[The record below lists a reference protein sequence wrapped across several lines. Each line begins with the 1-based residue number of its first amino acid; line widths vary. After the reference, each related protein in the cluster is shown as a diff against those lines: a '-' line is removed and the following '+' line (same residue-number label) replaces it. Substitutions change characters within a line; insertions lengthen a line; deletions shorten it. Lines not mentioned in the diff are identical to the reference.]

1 MNRIKLLLKYFI
13 GNSFYNASSNIK
25 SRNLAIVMYILIII
39 GISTP
44 IANMIDSMYP
54 NFASIGQEG
63 YLLSIIFLIG
73 SLTLLVL
80 GVYDILD
87 SFFFSQDIE
96 PLMPLPFKSGE
107 IMIGKFITCLVDM
120 YIYLSITIIPL
131 ISFGLNAKIGFSYF
145 LMIIP
150 VYLFAPIIIVIFC
163 ILITMILMSFINVSK
178 YQNTFKIIF
187 GTLGIVLILGVY
199 SLNSTGLNSENVS
212 VALRNKTALVDLTNK
227 IFITTT
233 FSVKALIYSNSL
245 KGLLNLGLLILISIV
260 ALIIAYFLGK
270 LMYKKILSRNL
281 NVYSERKNILEN
293 NKDKVVVRSSV
304 RKAMVLRELRT
315 ILRDPSNFINCVVMI
330 VYMPIFIFFIKG
342 NILAGDTQ
350 LAKDTIIM
358 AATFIVTAL
367 TIAGNSVASTALSRE
382 GKEIF
387 ISKYIPVDYK
397 VQIQSKLI
405 VSFIVNGL
413 ALILGIAIL
422 IYLKAS
428 PLVIVMSLLVQMGTI
443 VAISLWGMILDYLSP
458 KLEWTDT
465 KNLYSKNFKPLLVM
479 LICLVIG
486 GFNIGLI
493 VTKSPIIVFLIDI
506 SILLIVSL
514 ILYKILMK
522 KGLEAYKRL

>member
-1 MNRIKLLLKYFI
+1 
-13 GNSFYNASSNIK
+13 
-25 SRNLAIVMYILIII
+25 
-39 GISTP
+39 
-44 IANMIDSMYP
+44 
-54 NFASIGQEG
+54 
-63 YLLSIIFLIG
+63 
-73 SLTLLVL
+73 
-80 GVYDILD
+80 
-87 SFFFSQDIE
+87 
-96 PLMPLPFKSGE
+96 
-107 IMIGKFITCLVDM
+107 
-120 YIYLSITIIPL
+120 
-131 ISFGLNAKIGFSYF
+131 
-145 LMIIP
+145 
-150 VYLFAPIIIVIFC
+150 
-163 ILITMILMSFINVSK
+163 
-178 YQNTFKIIF
+178 
-187 GTLGIVLILGVY
+187 
-199 SLNSTGLNSENVS
+199 
-212 VALRNKTALVDLTNK
+212 
-227 IFITTT
+227 
-233 FSVKALIYSNSL
+233 
-245 KGLLNLGLLILISIV
+245 
-260 ALIIAYFLGK
+260 
-270 LMYKKILSRNL
+270 
-281 NVYSERKNILEN
+281 
-293 NKDKVVVRSSV
+293 
-304 RKAMVLRELRT
+304 
-315 ILRDPSNFINCVVMI
+315 MI
-330 VYMPIFIFFIKG
+330 VYMPIFIFIFFIKG
-342 NILAGDTQ
+342 NILANDTQ

-358 AATFIVTAL
+358 ASTFIVTAL